1 MDKTQLDIERI
12 LELMEVKS
20 ISKKKKLKR
29 SPQEEEI
36 EMKEEGEAAA
46 SGSGPSAG
54 YPTVTKWET
63 GLTRGPGNPIG
74 NAKRQDKTTRG
85 KGNTLI

>member
-1 MDKTQLDIERI
+1 MGKIEENIERI
-12 LELMEVKS
+12 LELMETKS
-20 ISKKKKLKR
+20 SKKKVKKK
-29 SPQEEEI
+29 SDEEEI

-46 SGSGPSAG
+46 GGSGPSAG

-74 NAKRQDKTTRG
+74 NEKRQDKVNRG
-85 KGNTLI
+85 KANRLI